1 MNVADRGIAQA
12 QSLSIREKILAIVM
26 LVVIF
31 ASCVVPVSQA
41 ARNRELTLSLA
52 QIASESI
59 LLEERQRMVA
69 SHIAQAQLP
78 EMTMKQAVLKGLS
91 LEKIVFNEAKI
102 VVVGE

>member
-1 MNVADRGIAQA
+1 MNMADRGIVQA
-12 QSLSIREKILAIVM
+12 QSISVREKTLAIIM

-41 ARNRELTLSLA
+41 ARNRELTLSLSR
-52 QIASESI
+52 IESESVLI
-59 LLEERQRMVA
+59 EERQRVVA

-78 EMTMKQAVLKGLS
+78 EMTIKQSVLKGLS
-91 LEKIVFNEAKI
+91 LEKIVFEEAKI

>member
-1 MNVADRGIAQA
+1 
-12 QSLSIREKILAIVM
+12 
-26 LVVIF
+26 
-31 ASCVVPVSQA
+31 
-41 ARNRELTLSLA
+41 
-52 QIASESI
+52 
-59 LLEERQRMVA
+59 MVA